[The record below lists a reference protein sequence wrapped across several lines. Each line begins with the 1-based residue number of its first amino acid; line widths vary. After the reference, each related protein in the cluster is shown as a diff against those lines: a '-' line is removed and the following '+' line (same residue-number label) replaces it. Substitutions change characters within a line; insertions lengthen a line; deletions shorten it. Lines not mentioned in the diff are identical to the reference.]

1 MITSNT
7 AKSMLAIGLFSAL
20 LGAQWVNAQP
30 AHERDRDRHPPQ
42 HQQHKPQKNDGKQQA
57 HKPQQQHK
65 PQHQGKPPAHQAKP
79 PAHKPPQQHAPVQ
92 RPPQHAKPPVHRPP
106 QHAKPLQHR
115 PPAPPK
121 YQPLPRD
128 FREVRNQAYR
138 NRHHIGRGP
147 LPPRGYQVVRGKRL
161 FGDIGQPLTW
171 QQQQYLPYYRGHEWR
186 RLGGDLLLVDSSSG
200 VVIELFKNVL

>member
-30 AHERDRDRHPPQ
+30 AHERDRHPPQ
-42 HQQHKPQKNDGKQQA
+42 HQQHKPHKNDGK
-57 HKPQQQHK
+57 HHPSHK
-65 PQHQGKPPAHQAKP
+65 PQHGKPQAYAGKPPQHYS
-79 PAHKPPQQHAPVQ
+79 PAH

-106 QHAKPLQHR
+106 QHTKPPQHHGPQHR

-147 LPPRGYQVVRGKRL
+147 LPPKGYQVARGKRL
-161 FGDIGQPLTW
+161 FGNIGQPLTW
-171 QQQQYLPYYRGHEWR
+171 RQQQYLPHYRGHEWR